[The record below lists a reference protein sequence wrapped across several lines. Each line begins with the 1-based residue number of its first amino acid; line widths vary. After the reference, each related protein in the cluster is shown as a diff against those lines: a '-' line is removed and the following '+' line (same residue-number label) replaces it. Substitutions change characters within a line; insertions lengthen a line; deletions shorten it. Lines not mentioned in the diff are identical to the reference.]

1 MAASITHYTLP
12 LPSFDKPVKLLI
24 VVAPYYKD
32 IADNL
37 IAGARATAAKCGAE
51 VDLVEVPGAPKA
63 PPGGDK
69 GCCAKGCHSSS
80 NRKRGAKKFEPA
92 Q

>member
-1 MAASITHYTLP
+1 MKALIHFSLVSLLPAALNLSAPASAGGLMMP
-12 LPSFDKPVKLLI
+12 LCTGDGQVRMVP
-24 VVAPYYKD
+24 
-32 IADNL
+32 
-37 IAGARATAAKCGAE
+37 
-51 VDLVEVPGAPKA
+51 VPGAPKA
-63 PPGGDK
+63 PLGGDN

>member
-1 MAASITHYTLP
+1 MRRRVLFGLVAMLPAALNLS
-12 LPSFDKPVKLLI
+12 
-24 VVAPYYKD
+24 AP
-32 IADNL
+32 
-37 IAGARATAAKCGAE
+37 TAAGTLMMPLCSGDGQ
-51 VDLVEVPGAPKA
+51 VRMVEVPGAPKSPA
-63 PPGGDK
+63 SSDN